1 MEFAR
6 IYKTLDDKAKSDADL
21 VELHKTIKAALD
33 HVLA

>member
-6 IYKTLDDKAKSDADL
+6 IYKTLDDKAKNDAD
-21 VELHKTIKAALD
+21 VIELHKTLKAALD